1 MGGPAGDQRRRA
13 RCILLRLV
21 NILIGSAAPLV
32 SAAFSLF
39 AALSLPLSSLSGAD
53 LIGSDGGSQYNYYLS
68 VCGSVSSAA
77 TRVCTQISPRSSACQ
92 VQVAGGSQS
101 FDIGNWAPN
110 EPWPVGPQWAY
121 IDPSNKDAG
130 VMMTM
135 QGSQQCWAT
144 GSETDYTATIM
155 FTCAAKQG
163 PLTVSAGP
171 NSCAQKWILPTPLA
185 CRAPP
190 VSDCAFDGYDFRCAA
205 EQHSLCRC
213 TCRLIIAARCSA
225 LGRAA

>member
-1 MGGPAGDQRRRA
+1 M
-13 RCILLRLV
+13 
-21 NILIGSAAPLV
+21 
-32 SAAFSLF
+32 
-39 AALSLPLSSLSGAD
+39 
-53 LIGSDGGSQYNYYLS
+53 
-68 VCGSVSSAA
+68 
-77 TRVCTQISPRSSACQ
+77 
-92 VQVAGGSQS
+92 AGGSQS

-135 QGSQQCWAT
+135 QGGQQCWAT

-190 VSDCAFDGYDFRCAA
+190 VSNCAFDGYDFRCAA
-205 EQHSLCRC
+205 EQHARSRAVQRAASR
-213 TCRLIIAARCSA
+213 TAAVAVTAAAAR
-225 LGRAA
+225 